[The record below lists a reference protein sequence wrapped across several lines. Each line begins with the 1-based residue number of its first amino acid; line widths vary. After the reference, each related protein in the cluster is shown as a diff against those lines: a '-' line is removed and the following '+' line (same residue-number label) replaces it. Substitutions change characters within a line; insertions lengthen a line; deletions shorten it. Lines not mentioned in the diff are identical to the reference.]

1 MPTMEF
7 RHASWHSD
15 DTYEVLRRFGVA
27 LCIADSDERTTPFEV
42 TAPFGYF
49 RLRRAAYEE
58 HTLREWADRIA
69 AAGWENAFVYFKHE
83 ERGTGPRFA
92 EQFRTMAVPEGAST

>member
-1 MPTMEF
+1 MEF
-7 RHASWHSD
+7 RHPSWHAD

-27 LCIADSDERTTPFEV
+27 LCIADTDERTTPFEV

-49 RLRRAAYEE
+49 RLRRSDYDEA
-58 HTLREWADRIA
+58 TLRGWAERIA
-69 AAGWENAFVYFKHE
+69 GAGWEQAFVYFKHE

-92 EQFRTMAVPEGAST
+92 AEFTALVGAEGAPA